1 MIKKNRLIKL
11 KTFLKNNFKEKNSL
25 PTENKQRIQ
34 HLENFLKKKTID
46 EVSIPRAKIDF
57 VKEI

>member
-34 HLENFLKKKTID
+34 HLENFLNQRIIQTSGIT
-46 EVSIPRAKIDF
+46 RWNF
-57 VKEI
+57 

>member
-34 HLENFLKKKTID
+34 HLENFLNQKTID
-46 EVSIPRAKIDF
+46 EVSIPRAKQI
-57 VKEI
+57 